1 MKDEDRKELS
11 PNPFGD
17 AYDEADPVASTS
29 CSPDDMRILVVAGF
43 STMRRIIR
51 NLLLDL
57 GYRYI
62 SEAEDGLSALPML
75 HNQRFDLV
83 ITDLLMP
90 RMSGLALLRA
100 IRADSTLAHI
110 PVLMITADAK
120 REQIVEAAEA
130 GVNGYMVKP
139 FTAATLEG
147 KILGIIQRGI

>member
-1 MKDEDRKELS
+1 
-11 PNPFGD
+11 
-17 AYDEADPVASTS
+17 
-29 CSPDDMRILVVAGF
+29 MRILVVEGF

-100 IRADSTLAHI
+100 IRADSNLAHI

>member
-1 MKDEDRKELS
+1 
-11 PNPFGD
+11 
-17 AYDEADPVASTS
+17 
-29 CSPDDMRILVVAGF
+29 
-43 STMRRIIR
+43 
-51 NLLLDL
+51 
-57 GYRYI
+57 
-62 SEAEDGLSALPML
+62 ML

-100 IRADSTLAHI
+100 IRADSNLAHI